1 MRVSFAVL
9 ALAAV
14 ASASSV
20 FRRQSMPACA
30 MQCIMTADTG
40 SCDATDNTCLCK
52 SDPFIQATYKCISS
66 TCQGDDLASA
76 NDAARALCAAAG
88 VTLTQSDPGA
98 TETGA
103 PESTPAETSAAETS
117 AAAPTGSAPAGSS
130 SALATGSSPATGS
143 ASHTSAAAPTTRA
156 TGSATGSAA
165 PTGSSPAS
173 NGAVGP
179 AGVSGMVGVLA
190 AVAGFMFAL

>member
-30 MQCIMTADTG
+30 MTCIMNANTQDSG
-40 SCDATDNTCLCK
+40 CDATDNTCLCK
-52 SDPFIQATYKCISS
+52 NQAFIQSTSTCIAS
-66 TCQGDDLASA
+66 TCQGNDLKDANEAAS
-76 NDAARALCAAAG
+76 ALCAAAG
-88 VTLTQSDPGA
+88 VTLTPTDPSA
-98 TETGA
+98 TETA
-103 PESTPAETSAAETS
+103 PAETSAPVETS
-117 AAAPTGSAPAGSS
+117 EAAPSQTTVAGSS
-130 SALATGSSPATGS
+130 SAPATGSSPATGS
-143 ASHTSAAAPTTRA
+143 ASHTSAAATSRA

-165 PTGSSPAS
+165 PTASSPAS

-179 AGVSGMVGVLA
+179 AGVSGMVGALA